1 MVTYMKKLKKAL
13 IVFLVLGLFCSLGY
27 TFLGMTNHK
36 INTVAK
42 GNETTANQK
51 PNIATTN
58 YKLLKSIKLDKL
70 SLSITKGKKAIIKA
84 SLKYQQDSSS
94 PKEPVVW
101 VSKNTSIASVNSKGK
116 ITALKAGTT
125 YIVCKGETD
134 KIKARCKIEVRDPYN
149 KIKTLKLT
157 STSLRVGKNQKR
169 FLDLKTTYDKNK
181 KYKNEPVVW
190 ISTNNKVVT
199 VKNGVI
205 KGKKTG
211 TAYIKARSKYTN
223 ETAKCKVT
231 VVKKLKYVAFTFD
244 DGPGEYTDKL
254 LSALKK
260 HESKATFF
268 VLGNRANSF
277 KKQLQREYNLG
288 MEIGSHT
295 WSHKNLKILSEKN
308 VKKEISYA
316 RNAIKNVTGE
326 YPTLL
331 RPPYGNYNSIV
342 SKNAKA
348 PMIYWSVD
356 TEDWKYRN
364 VKYIKNYVINHACDG
379 QIILLHDIHPTSVNG
394 FIKALPEL
402 RKKGYE
408 LVTVSEL
415 YKIKG
420 KTMKNGIM
428 YFGPNY

>member
-1 MVTYMKKLKKAL
+1 MKKLKKAL

-125 YIVCKGETD
+125 YIVCKGETG

-295 WSHKNLKILSEKN
+295 WSHKNLKILSKKN

-364 VKYIKNYVINHACDG
+364 VKYIKNYVINHAGDG

>member
-1 MVTYMKKLKKAL
+1 M
-13 IVFLVLGLFCSLGY
+13 
-27 TFLGMTNHK
+27 
-36 INTVAK
+36 
-42 GNETTANQK
+42 
-51 PNIATTN
+51 
-58 YKLLKSIKLDKL
+58 
-70 SLSITKGKKAIIKA
+70 
-84 SLKYQQDSSS
+84 
-94 PKEPVVW
+94 
-101 VSKNTSIASVNSKGK
+101 
-116 ITALKAGTT
+116 
-125 YIVCKGETD
+125 
-134 KIKARCKIEVRDPYN
+134 KIEVRDPYN

-211 TAYIKARSKYTN
+211 TAYIKVRSKYTN
-223 ETAKCKVT
+223 KTAKCKVT

-295 WSHKNLKILSEKN
+295 WSHKNLKILSKKN

-364 VKYIKNYVINHACDG
+364 VKYIKSYVINHAGDG

-394 FIKALPEL
+394 FIKGLPEL

-420 KTMKNGIM
+420 KAMKNGIM

>member
-1 MVTYMKKLKKAL
+1 MKKLKKAL

-27 TFLGMTNHK
+27 TFLGTTNPM

-42 GNETTANQK
+42 ENETTANPK
-51 PNIATTN
+51 PNTATTN

-101 VSKNTSIASVNSKGK
+101 VSKNTSIVSVNSKGK

-125 YIVCKGETD
+125 YIVCKGETG

-190 ISTNNKVVT
+190 ISTNNEVVT

-211 TAYIKARSKYTN
+211 TAYIKVRSKYTN
-223 ETAKCKVT
+223 ETAKCQVT
-231 VVKKLKYVAFTFD
+231 VVKKLKYVA
-244 DGPGEYTDKL
+244 YTL
-254 LSALKK
+254 M
-260 HESKATFF
+260 T
-268 VLGNRANSF
+268 VL
-277 KKQLQREYNLG
+277 
-288 MEIGSHT
+288 
-295 WSHKNLKILSEKN
+295 
-308 VKKEISYA
+308 
-316 RNAIKNVTGE
+316 
-326 YPTLL
+326 
-331 RPPYGNYNSIV
+331 
-342 SKNAKA
+342 
-348 PMIYWSVD
+348 
-356 TEDWKYRN
+356 
-364 VKYIKNYVINHACDG
+364 
-379 QIILLHDIHPTSVNG
+379 VNTQTN
-394 FIKALPEL
+394 F
-402 RKKGYE
+402 YQH
-408 LVTVSEL
+408 
-415 YKIKG
+415 
-420 KTMKNGIM
+420 
-428 YFGPNY
+428 

>member
-125 YIVCKGETD
+125 YIVCKGETG

-157 STSLRVGKNQKR
+157 STSLRVGRNQKR

-277 KKQLQREYNLG
+277 KKN
-288 MEIGSHT
+288 
-295 WSHKNLKILSEKN
+295 
-308 VKKEISYA
+308 
-316 RNAIKNVTGE
+316 
-326 YPTLL
+326 
-331 RPPYGNYNSIV
+331 
-342 SKNAKA
+342 
-348 PMIYWSVD
+348 
-356 TEDWKYRN
+356 
-364 VKYIKNYVINHACDG
+364 
-379 QIILLHDIHPTSVNG
+379 IILAWRLVHIHGHIRT
-394 FIKALPEL
+394 
-402 RKKGYE
+402 
-408 LVTVSEL
+408 
-415 YKIKG
+415 
-420 KTMKNGIM
+420 
-428 YFGPNY
+428 

>member
-1 MVTYMKKLKKAL
+1 M
-13 IVFLVLGLFCSLGY
+13 
-27 TFLGMTNHK
+27 
-36 INTVAK
+36 
-42 GNETTANQK
+42 
-51 PNIATTN
+51 
-58 YKLLKSIKLDKL
+58 
-70 SLSITKGKKAIIKA
+70 
-84 SLKYQQDSSS
+84 
-94 PKEPVVW
+94 
-101 VSKNTSIASVNSKGK
+101 
-116 ITALKAGTT
+116 
-125 YIVCKGETD
+125 
-134 KIKARCKIEVRDPYN
+134 
-149 KIKTLKLT
+149 
-157 STSLRVGKNQKR
+157 
-169 FLDLKTTYDKNK
+169 
-181 KYKNEPVVW
+181 
-190 ISTNNKVVT
+190 
-199 VKNGVI
+199 
-205 KGKKTG
+205 
-211 TAYIKARSKYTN
+211 
-223 ETAKCKVT
+223 
-231 VVKKLKYVAFTFD
+231 
-244 DGPGEYTDKL
+244 
-254 LSALKK
+254 KK

-364 VKYIKNYVINHACDG
+364 VKYIKNYVINHAGDG

-420 KTMKNGIM
+420 KTLKNGIM